1 MMTENESRKCVYI
14 VLFLDMMTENES
26 RKCILC
32 ISLDMI
38 TENESRKCILCNV
51 YFFRYDDWKWK

>member
-1 MMTENESRKCVYI
+1 MYT
-14 VLFLDMMTENES
+14 VLFLDMMIENES

-38 TENESRKCILCNV
+38 TENESRKCILRNV
-51 YFFRYDDWKWK
+51 YFFRYDD